1 MRTWEHAR
9 VQRGKKRKKA
19 ARYSE
24 PLLEMI
30 NQLQWAELTSRGPVC
45 KFSSCPNNP
54 TDTHTHIVH
63 PVCPLPTHM
72 ETGKSATYS
81 NLLHPQLCPSSKV
94 KISPVNVHLSC
105 FKIKAGLLSK
115 HFFVSGGWKFEVS
128 NITMYRRSVMSRSS
142 TTTEMPSVLHKS
154 TDMLT
159 VGCFKHYD
167 ISLIINDVFVCDQY
181 FMLQLVETEQNCSL
195 SAL

>member
-1 MRTWEHAR
+1 
-9 VQRGKKRKKA
+9 
-19 ARYSE
+19 
-24 PLLEMI
+24 
-30 NQLQWAELTSRGPVC
+30 
-45 KFSSCPNNP
+45 
-54 TDTHTHIVH
+54 
-63 PVCPLPTHM
+63 
-72 ETGKSATYS
+72 
-81 NLLHPQLCPSSKV
+81 
-94 KISPVNVHLSC
+94 
-105 FKIKAGLLSK
+105 
-115 HFFVSGGWKFEVS
+115 
-128 NITMYRRSVMSRSS
+128 MYRRSVMSRSS